1 MKKVEA
7 FVSSEKSEA
16 VISALESSSYQATFY
31 ESRGIGKG
39 EKQELSFRGR
49 SMKMRYST
57 RSTIVTIVEE
67 FIQDLNATAHQVLQ
81 NISFGDIAKVVG
93 PANPGNP
100 WATTNTYLE
109 TITQQCTKEM
119 SDKWQSRLGGVDIF
133 MDDNCV
139 AMLKSLRLD

>member
-49 SMKMRYST
+49 TMKMRYST
-57 RSTIVTIVEE
+57 RSTIVTVVEE
-67 FIQDLNATAHQVLQ
+67 DKLNEVISIIKESGSKGTTGSGVIVVSPVDNFIVL
-81 NISFGDIAKVVG
+81 
-93 PANPGNP
+93 
-100 WATTNTYLE
+100 
-109 TITQQCTKEM
+109 
-119 SDKWQSRLGGVDIF
+119 
-133 MDDNCV
+133 
-139 AMLKSLRLD
+139 